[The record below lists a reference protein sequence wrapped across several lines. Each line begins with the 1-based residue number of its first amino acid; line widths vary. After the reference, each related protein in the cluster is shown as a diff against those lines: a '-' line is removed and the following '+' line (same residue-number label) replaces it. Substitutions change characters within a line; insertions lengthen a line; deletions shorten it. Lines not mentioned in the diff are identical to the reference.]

1 MKRYGKK
8 LVSVVLVMVIVFM
21 CIGCG
26 SKHVPYLEAADDAV
40 QDEKN
45 MDINSINFTETSKNR
60 EVVFLDYSPTYWRGM
75 MTVPY
80 NILKSEYEEDDD
92 QESIYAFAVDLDFYS
107 DGKELDLEAG
117 PKQEDYET
125 IEEYNLAFEKFIT
138 QHPADYPQQESYETE
153 EEYKLEC
160 RRYKIRKSVEL
171 MEKEGFIIL
180 ADYPYCYYDQDEDM
194 LKDKSESSRAMFG
207 LCAVAGTLEDIRR
220 VFDNTEEPLEGW
232 YCYAYSIP
240 RPDYCFGAE
249 HQVKI
254 SVPVR

>member
-1 MKRYGKK
+1 MKRV
-8 LVSVVLVMVIVFM
+8 LVSLLTIAITI
-21 CIGCG
+21 CIACG
-26 SKHVPYLEAADDAV
+26 SKSADYPETLGDAAQGEKDVDA
-40 QDEKN
+40 DNASSPEK
-45 MDINSINFTETSKNR
+45 SKNR
-60 EVVFLDYSPTYWRGM
+60 EVVFLDYSPRYWRRM
-75 MTVPY
+75 MTLPY
-80 NILKSEYEEDDD
+80 NVLESEYEEDED
-92 QESIYAFAVDLDFYS
+92 QESIYAFAVALDYYS

-125 IEEYNLAFEKFIT
+125 IEEYNLAFKKFIT
-138 QHPADYPQQESYETE
+138 QQPADYPQQESYETE

-254 SVPVR
+254 SVPVN